1 MIYLDNNATTAL
13 DGRVAAE
20 VVAQGE
26 RVGNA
31 SSLHAA
37 GVAAAL
43 AVERAREQ
51 VAAKL
56 GVPAAD
62 VYFTSGGTEANNMAL
77 KGMAL
82 AGESR
87 RRIITA
93 RSEHASVLQACA
105 WLARMGC
112 RVVFVP
118 VDEEGFVDIESV
130 QRALRRE
137 PALVSVMHANNEIGT
152 LQDMAALGGVC
163 EERGA
168 VLHTDG
174 CQSFTKEGLRPR
186 EAGIAAVSVNAHKL
200 HGPTGVGALYVRTGV
215 ACEPLLHGGGQER
228 GLRSGT
234 HHTAGIAGFGV
245 AVAIAA
251 EEDAARMRA
260 LRDEFIA
267 RVEREIDGV
276 RLNGPRGARRLCN
289 NINISIAGITG
300 KTVMQEL
307 NRRGIMVATGSACA
321 SGKAAPSHV
330 LTAIGQTAAQ
340 AHEAVRISLS
350 KWTTRAELETAA
362 GAIVEI
368 VREVRGGRV
377 ARRGGQYAA

>member
-1 MIYLDNNATTAL
+1 MIYLDNNATTRL
-13 DGRVAAE
+13 DPQVAEEMA
-20 VVAQGE
+20 AQGE
-26 RVGNA
+26 HVGNT

-51 VAAKL
+51 VARAL
-56 GVPAAD
+56 DVPVAD
-62 VYFTSGGTEANNMAL
+62 VYFTSGGTEANNMAI

-87 RRIITA
+87 RRIITT
-93 RSEHASVLQACA
+93 RIEHPSVLQACA
-105 WLARMGC
+105 WLVRMGC
-112 RVVFVP
+112 RVVYVP
-118 VDEEGFVDIESV
+118 VDEEGMVDIESV

-152 LQDMAALGGVC
+152 LQDMAALGRVC

-168 VLHTDG
+168 VLHTDA
-174 CQSFTKEGLRPR
+174 CQSFTKERLRVR
-186 EAGIAAVSVNAHKL
+186 EARIAAVSVNAHKL
-200 HGPTGVGALYVRTGV
+200 HGPTGVGAVYVRSGV

-228 GLRSGT
+228 GLRAGT
-234 HHTAGIAGFGV
+234 HHTAGIVGFGM
-245 AVAIAA
+245 AVAIAS

-276 RLNGPRGARRLCN
+276 RVNGPRGVRRLCN
-289 NINISIAGITG
+289 NINISIAGVMG

-330 LTAIGQTAAQ
+330 LTAIGQSAAQ
-340 AHEAVRISLS
+340 AHEAVRISIS
-350 KWTTRAELETAA
+350 KWTTREELATTAA
-362 GAIVEI
+362 ALVEI
-368 VREVRGGRV
+368 VREVRGGRGV
-377 ARRGGQYAA
+377 RREGQYAA